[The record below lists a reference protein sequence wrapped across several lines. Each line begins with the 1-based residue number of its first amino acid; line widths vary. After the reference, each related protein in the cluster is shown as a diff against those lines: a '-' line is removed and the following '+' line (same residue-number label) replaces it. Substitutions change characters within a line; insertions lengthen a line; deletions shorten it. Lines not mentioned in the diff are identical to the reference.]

1 VLFLGDTADDQA
13 ASRAAQDAGAP
24 IIYAHIEA
32 PGDTSRVLSR
42 LLAETG
48 GGALA

>member
-24 IIYAHIEA
+24 IIYAHIEE